1 MTPLSAVGLC
11 CVLVARKYTL
21 KRNVVKAGERSSS
34 AEVTEGGQSS
44 EADNEE
50 ERKLEDGTDL
60 AATTSDNVSATK
72 LDETK

>member
-1 MTPLSAVGLC
+1 M
-11 CVLVARKYTL
+11 
-21 KRNVVKAGERSSS
+21 VKAGERSSS
-34 AEVTEGGQSS
+34 AEVIEGGQSS